1 MPAKMLAPI
10 CTKTFS
16 KRFTRTTNKAR
27 IAWLGAGALVL
38 ALAPGAALAGR
49 GSSPGAIKAAIASGS
64 VDAISAELERSE
76 QLVCGG
82 CVNDV
87 KPLVDNPDP
96 RIRKVAAWW
105 LSRRGLRSDLFVEMA
120 TRLGQPDSRKAEAAA
135 DVLGSLRTTKAIEPL
150 GAALNNPRFD
160 GSARAA
166 MAAALGR
173 IGDAA
178 ATPALAQAAGDPD
191 AQVRSA
197 SVAALRDLRGGIP
210 AGTLITHLQDADES
224 VRVQAIYSLGATR
237 GAGLDPATRSAATSA
252 LAALVT
258 DDARPRVR
266 RKAAWALGE
275 IHGVAALATPA
286 LSTALADPDPAVRS
300 LAGAALAKLG
310 Q

>member
-1 MPAKMLAPI
+1 LLRQRFTEEPPM
-10 CTKTFS
+10 FS
-16 KRFTRTTNKAR
+16 KAFASHPISTAV
-27 IAWLGAGALVL
+27 AAGLALLGAMSTPAW
-38 ALAPGAALAGR
+38 AGR
-49 GSSPGAIKAAIASGS
+49 GSSPGAIKNAIASGS

-87 KPLVDNPDP
+87 KPLVDSPDP

-105 LSRRGLRSDLFVEMA
+105 LSRRGLRSELFVEMA

-135 DVLGSLRTTKAIEPL
+135 DVLGSLRTVKAIEPL

-160 GSARAA
+160 GPSRAA

-178 ATPALAQAAGDPD
+178 ATPALAQGAKDPD
-191 AQVRSA
+191 AQVRAA
-197 SVAALRDLRGGIP
+197 SLGALRELRGGI
-210 AGTLITHLQDADES
+210 AVGTVIEHLADPDES
-224 VRVQAIYSLGATR
+224 TRIEAIYSLGATR
-237 GAGLDPATRSAATSA
+237 GANLDAATRGAATQ
-252 LAALVT
+252 ALVSILA
-258 DDARPRVR
+258 DDQRPRVR

-275 IHGVAALATPA
+275 IHGVAALASPA
-286 LSTALADPDPAVRS
+286 LSSALSDADPAVRS
-300 LAGAALAKLG
+300 LAAAALSKLG